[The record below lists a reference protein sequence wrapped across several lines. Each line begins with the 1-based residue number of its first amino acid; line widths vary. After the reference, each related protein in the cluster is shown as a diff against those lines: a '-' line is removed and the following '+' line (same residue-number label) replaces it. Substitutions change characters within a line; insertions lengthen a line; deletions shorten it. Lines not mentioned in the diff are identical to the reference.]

1 MNIIIQTCVPSYRLN
16 FFNFIT
22 SNSKSV
28 KIIAGKFFY
37 SKSIVSDPSTKS
49 VIWVKNY
56 FFFKRKILFQNI
68 PFFKVLKADN
78 VVIEF
83 NLNNSTQIINKYP
96 IYYFNFIFLK

>member
-28 KIIAGKFFY
+28 KIIAGKYFY

-56 FFFKRKILFQNI
+56 FLSDDTFWYFCDKVGAELIHTRRFLLKNSILD
-68 PFFKVLKADN
+68 KK
-78 VVIEF
+78 
-83 NLNNSTQIINKYP
+83 TC
-96 IYYFNFIFLK
+96 YFGPRYGY